1 MDKGSDIEKD
11 ETFLE
16 ILKHKENSNPRIDQK
31 VLFITTDCWLAQLG
45 PRKSS

>member
-1 MDKGSDIEKD
+1 MDKNSVIEKN

-16 ILKHKENSNPRIDQK
+16 ILKHKEDVNTQVDQK

-45 PRKSS
+45 PRKNS